1 MNKFEKL
8 LKIGTI
14 VKFREDTGVHTC
26 PPVLGMVTQVW
37 SDVWWTVTWANGDI
51 SEVDTLDDCWK
62 NLEIVEVL

>member
-1 MNKFEKL
+1 MKV
-8 LKIGTI
+8 GTI
-14 VKFREDTGVHTC
+14 VKFREDTGYQY

-37 SDVWWTVTWANGDI
+37 SDDWWTVTWADGDI